1 MKSVKFA
8 SLVKARILVVLI
20 PVRDKLLKCLG
31 RTDFETIYFEGGL
44 GSQILTYI
52 EFLLSPRKVDLKYF
66 KHPPI
71 GDHIGPDIWD
81 WELDRYGI
89 KLDDFSEYENSK
101 PFNPW
106 ITRRP
111 STLEYSSRV
120 QRRSSIEKLKPHKN
134 IQEHF
139 PINTP
144 ALIKALEEFEIELD
158 KTVSIHI
165 RRGDYVRVASRLVE
179 YREYEN
185 VLKSISLQPNYK
197 LLFLSDSELPS
208 EVKEY
213 FKKVFADRK
222 VEFFSENDISTH
234 LTHDLM
240 RMSKVLITANS
251 TFSISAGLLSDANS
265 LVLSPIEFFGG
276 EDGYLKS
283 RIFNRYGQ
291 FFVLGKNFLI

>member
-1 MKSVKFA
+1 MNNAVKELIINYVIRF
-8 SLVKARILVVLI
+8 REQIL
-20 PVRDKLLKCLG
+20 CTLG
-31 RTDFETIYFEGGL
+31 RTDYETIYFEGGL
-44 GSQILTYI
+44 GSQILSYI
-52 EFLLSPRKVDLKYF
+52 DFANNPRRVDLSYF
-66 KHPPI
+66 RFPPVA
-71 GDHIGPDIWD
+71 DNAGPDIWQ
-81 WELDRYGI
+81 WELHRYGI

-158 KTVSIHI
+158 RTVSIHI